1 MAHDTMSGG
10 DRQQQ
15 QTGQYRMYTCRDCG
29 AAFSAVYSAKARG
42 EAVPHVCPEC
52 LAEHK
57 RENSRQC
64 KVRKWS
70 STARKAMMARLAA
83 RDAEYERGGHAAES
97 RVTVRDGL
105 RVKTRGRVCGSPVGV
120 ITPPRVLKPTS
131 YLHIAQKRSGQK

>member
-1 MAHDTMSGG
+1 MNE
-10 DRQQQ
+10 QQ

-29 AAFSAVYSAKARG
+29 AAFAAVYSAKARG

-57 RENSRQC
+57 RENSR
-64 KVRKWS
+64 RYM
-70 STARKAMMARLAA
+70 ARKQSQKAHKAMLARLAA

-105 RVKTRGRVCGSPVGV
+105 RVETRGRVCGSPVGGRRTV
-120 ITPPRVLKPTS
+120 I
-131 YLHIAQKRSGQK
+131 